1 MQPAAYPAHAPAG
14 GSWHITREGARV
26 ATVGLRE
33 ERGKVVVATDIEGAK
48 DKKPYRFST
57 IEAANEFITDLM
69 TSFAY
74 LGCDV
79 ARD

>member
-1 MQPAAYPAHAPAG
+1 MQPAAHPASPPAD
-14 GSWHITREGARV
+14 GSWRVTREGAAV
-26 ATVGLRE
+26 ATVGLRQ
-33 ERGKVVVATDIEGAK
+33 ERGKIVVAAAIAGRKGET
-48 DKKPYRFST
+48 PYRFGT
-57 IEAANEFITDLM
+57 VAAANEFIKELM